1 MGGIRYWMNEKIE
14 IKRCEN
20 RIHAYKS
27 HFHNEISIGLVE
39 TGASTSK
46 IDNKSYEIVSN
57 TILIIPAKMVHK
69 CTPHD
74 SKKWSFKMIYIN
86 EHLFETAFNKKSKDL
101 KFSSLKL
108 NKAVFKNIIKFID
121 KAKDYSMDIE
131 NESMFLKYIYPVIN
145 VQNANILENFNLKR
159 VKECIDDNY
168 LSNITL
174 DELAKINSVSKYS
187 LIRQFE
193 KQYGLSPHKYIMNL
207 RINYA
212 KKIIKANE
220 DFAYVAI
227 KSGFYDQSHFI
238 KYFKEYTGVTPM
250 EYRS

>member
-1 MGGIRYWMNEKIE
+1 MSGIRYWMNEKIE

-27 HFHNEISIGLVE
+27 HFHNEISIGFVE
-39 TGASTSK
+39 TGACTSE
-46 IDNKSYEIVSN
+46 IDKKNYEIAPN

-69 CTPHD
+69 CTPHNY
-74 SKKWSFKMIYIN
+74 KKWSFKMIYIN
-86 EHLFETAFNKKSKDL
+86 ENLFQAEFNKKSSDL
-101 KFSSLKL
+101 KFSYMKL
-108 NKAVFKNIIKFID
+108 NEAAFKNITKFID
-121 KAKDYSMDIE
+121 DFEGCSMNIE
-131 NESMFLKYIYPVIN
+131 SESMFLKYVYPVIDVEN
-145 VQNANILENFNLKR
+145 DNILENISLKR
-159 VKECIDDNY
+159 VKEYIDDNY
-168 LSNITL
+168 LNNITL
-174 DELAKINSVSKYS
+174 NDLGKINNVSKYS
-187 LIRQFE
+187 IIRQFE

-212 KKIIKANE
+212 KRIIKANE

-227 KSGFYDQSHFI
+227 KSGFYDQSHFT

>member
-1 MGGIRYWMNEKIE
+1 MSGIRYLMNEKIE

-46 IDNKSYEIVSN
+46 IDNKSYEIASN

-69 CTPHD
+69 CTPHNY
-74 SKKWSFKMIYIN
+74 KKWSFKMIYIN
-86 EHLFETAFNKKSKDL
+86 ENLFKTAFNKKGSDL
-101 KFSSLKL
+101 RFSHMKL
-108 NKAVFKNIIKFID
+108 NEAAFKNITKFID
-121 KAKDYSMDIE
+121 NFEGCSMDIE
-131 NESMFLKYIYPVIN
+131 KESMFLKYIYPVIN
-145 VQNANILENFNLKR
+145 VENTSVLKNFSLKR
-159 VKECIDDNY
+159 VKEYIDDNY
-168 LSNITL
+168 LNNITL
-174 DELAKINSVSKYS
+174 DDLTKINNVSKYS

-212 KKIIKANE
+212 KKIIRANE

-227 KSGFYDQSHFI
+227 ESGFYDQSHFT

>member
-46 IDNKSYEIVSN
+46 IDNKNYEIVSN
-57 TILIIPAKMVHK
+57 TILIIPANMVHK

-74 SKKWSFKMIYIN
+74 CKKWSFKMIYIN
-86 EHLFETAFNKKSKDL
+86 EHLFETSFNKKSRDL

-108 NKAVFKNIIKFID
+108 NEAVFKNIIKFID
-121 KAKDYSMDIE
+121 NFEDYSMDIE
-131 NESMFLKYIYPVIN
+131 KESMFLKYIYPVIS
-145 VQNANILENFNLKR
+145 VEDANILENFNLKR
-159 VKECIDDNY
+159 VKEYIDDNY